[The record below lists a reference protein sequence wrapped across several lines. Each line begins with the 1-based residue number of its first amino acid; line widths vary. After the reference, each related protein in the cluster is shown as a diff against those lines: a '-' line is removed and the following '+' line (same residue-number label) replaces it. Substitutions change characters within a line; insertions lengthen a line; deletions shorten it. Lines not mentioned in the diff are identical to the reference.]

1 MNVCILIATRNRE
14 AQLKQLLAH
23 LKITIANSRLPVEV
37 NILNTGKE
45 DYVGIRQYLF
55 DGVKYNHKPTIGYAT
70 ARNSLINGID
80 SFPDVIVFID
90 DDEFPTEKWLDELIS
105 PLRNPLIMSSTGP
118 ILPDFG
124 AYSGW
129 KTQIRDYYHNVPGR
143 ETVANDSVFFSSGNL
158 AINYGSFK
166 EKLPKPLFDT
176 NFDLIGGEDTKL
188 KVELLNIFKINQF
201 AYSPNAIVYEQVPAE
216 RLSFLWMVKKSI
228 RTGRIIAKL
237 RSRQSIRRRFLL
249 LVVSFFRIFPRC
261 FSNIK
266 ENPSF
271 GLRRTI
277 LFLLIEGIKVLSIF
291 YFGIVRHE

>member
-14 AQLKQLLAH
+14 DQIKQLLAH
-23 LKITIANSRLPVEV
+23 LRITIANSSLPVEV
-37 NILNTGKE
+37 NILNTGKK

-55 DGVKYNHKPTIGYAT
+55 DGVKYQHKPMTGYAT
-70 ARNSLINGID
+70 ARNSLIDGID

-90 DDEFPTEKWLDELIS
+90 DDEYPTEKWLEELVY
-105 PLRNPLIMSSTGP
+105 PLRNPLVISSTGP

-129 KTQIRDYYHNVPGR
+129 KTQILDYYHNIPKR
-143 ETVANDSVFFSSGNL
+143 ETAANDSVFFSSGNL
-158 AINYGSFK
+158 AINYGTFK

-188 KVELLNIFKINQF
+188 KIELLNIFKTSQF
-201 AYSPNAIVYEQVPAE
+201 AYSPNAIVYEQVPRE
-216 RLSFLWMVKKSI
+216 RLSFLWMFMKSI
-228 RTGRIIAKL
+228 RTGKIIAKI
-237 RSRQSIRRRFLL
+237 RSHQSFRRKFLL
-249 LVVSFFRIFPRC
+249 AVASFFRIFPRC
-261 FSNIK
+261 FSNFK

-271 GLRRTI
+271 RLRKTI

-291 YFGIVRHE
+291 YFSIIRHE